1 LWQDIGYH
9 QGGLD
14 QNTQQ
19 AAAVFRECSGN
30 EDEIGSVIHYGFFKK
45 EFALFSI
52 YTIIV
57 KIFSP

>member
-1 LWQDIGYH
+1 VL
-9 QGGLD
+9 
-14 QNTQQ
+14 
-19 AAAVFRECSGN
+19 RECSGI
-30 EDEIGSVIHYGFFKK
+30 EDEIGSVHYGFFKK